1 MAMKLSSISE
11 YDSITENNESQLAV
25 LSAASYA
32 KSEVSFVKKNGIESD
47 KSTRNYDLKAFA
59 QEIIETFASLSATI
73 DKKLDDLSTK
83 INETLTSNYATL
95 VGVEHLSNDLL
106 PIWFVTTGYTTGI
119 KDTIKDAY
127 KSPQEI
133 CVQKTFVKES
143 GSLDTNKIGFEQ
155 CEVTMKKNTTLRQET
170 GSSTLNALTVT
181 EGLTS
186 NANAQFGQNV
196 NVNNRLTADKITTE
210 ELTCI
215 PKVAQLTARY
225 ALWQ

>member
-11 YDSITENNESQLAV
+11 YASIAKSTESQLSV

-32 KSEVSFVKKNGIESD
+32 KSEVSFEVENGSGI
-47 KSTRNYDLKAFA
+47 STCSYDLGTFA
-59 QEIIETFASLSATI
+59 REIINTFASLSATI
-73 DKKLDDLSTK
+73 DKKLNDLSTK

-95 VGVEHLSNDLL
+95 DGVEHLSNDLL
-106 PIWFVTTGYTTGI
+106 PLWFVTTGATNEI
-119 KDTIKDAY
+119 ADNNIEALY
-127 KSPQEI
+127 KSPQSI
-133 CVQKTFVKES
+133 CVQKTFVKEA
-143 GSLDTNKIGFEQ
+143 GSNDFNKIEFEH
-155 CEVTMKKNTTLRQET
+155 CDVTMKKNTTLRQET
-170 GSSTLNALTVT
+170 GSSTLNALTVN

-186 NANAQFGQNV
+186 NANAQFRQNV
-196 NVNNRLTADKITTE
+196 NVNNTLTADKITTE

>member
-1 MAMKLSSISE
+1 MKLSSISE
-11 YDSITENNESQLAV
+11 YASIAKSTESQLAV

-73 DKKLDDLSTK
+73 DKKLNDLSTK

-106 PIWFVTTGYTTGI
+106 PLWFVTTGATNEI
-119 KDTIKDAY
+119 ADNNIEALY
-127 KSPQEI
+127 KSPQSI
-133 CVQKTFVKES
+133 CVQKTFVKEA
-143 GSLDTNKIGFEQ
+143 GSNDFNKIEFEH
-155 CEVTMKKNTTLRQET
+155 CDVTMKKNTTLRQET
-170 GSSTLNALTVT
+170 GSSTLNALTVNA
-181 EGLTS
+181 GLTS
-186 NANAQFGQNV
+186 NANAQFKQNV
-196 NVNNRLTADKITTE
+196 NVNNTLTSDKITTE

-215 PKVAQLTARY
+215 PKVA
-225 ALWQ
+225 

>member
-32 KSEVSFVKKNGIESD
+32 KSEVSFEVENGSGI
-47 KSTRNYDLKAFA
+47 STCSYDLGTFA
-59 QEIIETFASLSATI
+59 REIINTFASLSATI
-73 DKKLDDLSTK
+73 DKKLNDLSTK

-95 VGVEHLSNDLL
+95 DGVEHLSNDLL
-106 PIWFVTTGYTTGI
+106 PLWFVTTGATNEI
-119 KDTIKDAY
+119 ADNNIEALY
-127 KSPQEI
+127 KSPQSI

-170 GSSTLNALTVT
+170 GSSTLNALTVN

-186 NANAQFGQNV
+186 NANAQFRQNV
-196 NVNNRLTADKITTE
+196 NVNNTLTADKITTE